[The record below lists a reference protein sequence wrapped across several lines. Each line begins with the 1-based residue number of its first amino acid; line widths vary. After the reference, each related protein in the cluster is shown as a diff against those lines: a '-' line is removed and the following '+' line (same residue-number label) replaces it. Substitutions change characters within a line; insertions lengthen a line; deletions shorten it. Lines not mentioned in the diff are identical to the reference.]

1 MLVATVLSLVLV
13 PALYVIVQGTAESI
27 QRRWLGTSAQEGSVR

>member
-13 PALYVIVQGTAESI
+13 PALYVIVQGAAEAL
-27 QRRWLGTSAQEGSVR
+27 RRRLTGKGS

>member
-13 PALYVIVQGTAESI
+13 PALYVVVQGAAERLRTRLSGD
-27 QRRWLGTSAQEGSVR
+27 RTREERT